1 MTSLGHFLKHC
12 AGQIGS
18 GTVLKEVVTKAVGK
32 VYDQGLDSLTD
43 RPTGRLVMIRAH
55 EIAGALNRARRI
67 VAEQSR

>member
-1 MTSLGHFLKHC
+1 M
-12 AGQIGS
+12 
-18 GTVLKEVVTKAVGK
+18 LKEVVTKAVGK